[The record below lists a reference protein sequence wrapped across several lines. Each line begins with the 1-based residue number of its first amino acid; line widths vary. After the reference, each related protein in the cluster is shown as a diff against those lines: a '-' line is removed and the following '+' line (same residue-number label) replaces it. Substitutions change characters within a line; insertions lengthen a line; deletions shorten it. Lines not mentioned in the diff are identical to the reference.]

1 MIFQYKVETKDKE
14 TKPDLQRSLIDS
26 QSIENPS
33 RHFQKAKCASRC
45 PLRLRHYENFA
56 FITLLVGAIQMIV
69 VIKLQIMLFT
79 DDVFGAPAL
88 EIRDCIMIEG

>member
-1 MIFQYKVETKDKE
+1 MLKV
-14 TKPDLQRSLIDS
+14 R
-26 QSIENPS
+26 NPS
-33 RHFQKAKCASRC
+33 TEGTFKRQIVQKGGAHSASATMKILHTSWYR
-45 PLRLRHYENFA
+45 YENNSNLKEHA
-56 FITLLVGAIQMIV
+56 RLVGAIQMIV